1 MNFLKQCYQELDK
14 LEYSE
19 ENIAELFS
27 IVKKVIKFLK
37 EKNPNWKE
45 ENHALH
51 WVMNTKE
58 KEFARFKDKQL
69 PDMEDNFDEAK
80 SSLMMDLF
88 NDCREYWDP
97 LKDSPWDK

>member
-27 IVKKVIKFLK
+27 IANKVIAFLK
-37 EKNPNWKE
+37 SKNPNWKK

-51 WVMNTKE
+51 WVMLTKDR
-58 KEFARFKDKQL
+58 EFRRFKDKQQ
-69 PDMEDNFDEAK
+69 PDMRANFEAAKDNLK
-80 SSLMMDLF
+80 SDLF

-97 LKDSPWDK
+97 LEDTPWER